1 MALKTL
7 TSLRSWWTQH
17 WCQLPTSTFSIL
29 SLSVAFSPRFTEV
42 LTQCASVDK
51 TYASLYSRSGDLA
64 RVHTHVVQAEE
75 VLTQEGSF
83 AKMSWIS
90 GLCSFRAAS
99 VAILQDRTQHAIEE
113 AERSVAINKLYKAP
127 IGVRAR
133 SHHLLSKALAKNP
146 DRQAESEEAH
156 GRHKGFVP
164 FCQRGAPISAT
175 TVIWHSKDWSP

>member
-1 MALKTL
+1 M
-7 TSLRSWWTQH
+7 
-17 WCQLPTSTFSIL
+17 
-29 SLSVAFSPRFTEV
+29 
-42 LTQCASVDK
+42 
-51 TYASLYSRSGDLA
+51 
-64 RVHTHVVQAEE
+64 HVVQTEE
-75 VLTQEGSF
+75 VLTHEGSF

-113 AERSVAINKLYKAP
+113 AERSVAINKLYMAP
-127 IGVRAR
+127 IGVRAC

-146 DRQAESEEAH
+146 DRQAESEEAR

-175 TVIWHSKDWSP
+175 KVIWHSKDWSP